1 MDTEIIIIYCLVD
14 DYFKEIGHQEH
25 PLVQLND
32 SAILT
37 TAIVAA
43 VCHDGNFAMAQF
55 RLSSPRYFGCV
66 LSRSRFSRR
75 LNRLK
80 QHLLTLIALLGLFWK
95 RQNRDQIYI
104 VDTFP
109 ISVCDNYRIRR
120 CRIYREEKFR
130 GYQASKRRYF
140 YGLKLHLL
148 VTSDGQPVE
157 FFLTPGSFNDTGE
170 MPWFDFDVPD
180 GAIILGDKAYNVY
193 WLEDV
198 LSEVG
203 IQVWSIRKKNSKR
216 PLQPWQRG
224 LISLCRKQ
232 VETTGSL
239 LERLLPKHIHATSAN
254 SFELKVVLFV
264 LAVSLNQLISLIK

>member
-1 MDTEIIIIYCLVD
+1 MDIEIIIIYCLVD
-14 DYFKEIGHQEH
+14 DYFKGIGHQEH
-25 PLVQLND
+25 PQVQLND
-32 SAILT
+32 AAILT

-43 VCHDGNFAMAQF
+43 MCHGGNFALAQH
-55 RLSSPRYFGCV
+55 RLRAPRYFGCV

-80 QHLLTLIALLGLFWK
+80 HHLLTLIALLGSFW
-95 RQNRDQIYI
+95 QGENRDQIYI

-109 ISVCDNYRIRR
+109 IPVCDNYRIRR
-120 CRIYREEKFR
+120 CRLYQEEKFR

-148 VTSDGQPVE
+148 VTSAGQPVE
-157 FFLTPGSFNDTGE
+157 FFLTPGAFSDTGE

-198 LSEVG
+198 LSDVD
-203 IQVWSIRKKNSKR
+203 IHVWPMRKKNSKR
-216 PLQPWQRG
+216 PLAPWQRG

-239 LERLLPKHIHATSAN
+239 LERLLPKHIHATSAS

-264 LAVSLNQLISLIK
+264 LAVSLNQLISLLK

>member
-1 MDTEIIIIYCLVD
+1 METEIITIYCLVD

-25 PLVQLND
+25 PQVQLND

-37 TAIVAA
+37 TAIVSA
-43 VCHDGNFAMAQF
+43 VCHGGNFALAQHT
-55 RLSSPRYFGCV
+55 LSSPHYFDCI

-80 QHLLTLIALLGLFWK
+80 HHLLTLISLLGLFWK
-95 RQNRDQIYI
+95 GQCKDNIFI

-109 ISVCDNYRIRR
+109 IPVCDNYRINR
-120 CRIYREEKFR
+120 CRIYQEEKFR
-130 GYQASKRRYF
+130 GYQASKKRYF

-148 VTSDGQPVE
+148 VTCDGHPVE
-157 FFLTPGSFNDTGE
+157 FFLTPGSFSDVGE

-180 GAIILGDKAYNVY
+180 GAIILGDKAYNLY

-198 LSEVG
+198 LKDVEVH
-203 IQVWSIRKKNSKR
+203 VWPIRKKNSKR
-216 PLQPWQRG
+216 PLEPWQRG
-224 LISLCRKQ
+224 MISLCRQ
-232 VETTGSL
+232 NVEVTGSL

-264 LAVSLNQLISLIK
+264 LAVSVNQLVSLLK